1 MPLTFD
7 LPNAFSILQIFAQTK
22 YYQNALLYY
31 YHGTSLDCTGLYTW
45 NWKTNHSLS
54 LLTFCKKRFDFEPA
68 ISFHFSSHPPFFS
81 LFQVLQHGQPQ
92 TSSLKSEERRS
103 VSWGAARK
111 PASKR
116 IGPENREERTP
127 GRVDKSEWQV
137 QIGRFLILSAFDRA
151 VIHFLVFIYANMISA

>member
-1 MPLTFD
+1 MNYAINFRSTERVFNFANFRTNKV
-7 LPNAFSILQIFAQTK
+7 LPECF
-22 YYQNALLYY
+22 ALLLSRYF
-31 YHGTSLDCTGLYTW
+31 TGLCTW

-151 VIHFLVFIYANMISA
+151 VIHFLVFICANMISA